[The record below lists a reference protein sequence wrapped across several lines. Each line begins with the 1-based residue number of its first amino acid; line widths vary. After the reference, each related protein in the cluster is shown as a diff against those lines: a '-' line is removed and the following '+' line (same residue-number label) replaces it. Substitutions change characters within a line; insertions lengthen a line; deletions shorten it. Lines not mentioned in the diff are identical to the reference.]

1 METQNI
7 VTNEQVFE
15 KLCAIEELLL
25 TPQIEKGLWSIK
37 DVANYMDLSYRHVY
51 ENIVTDPRFPAPVDI
66 PGKDG
71 AKPKKLY
78 IKTEV
83 ISYFERHKQK
93 KNRI

>member
-1 METQNI
+1 
-7 VTNEQVFE
+7 
-15 KLCAIEELLL
+15 
-25 TPQIEKGLWSIK
+25 
-37 DVANYMDLSYRHVY
+37 MDLSYGHVY